1 MNRYL
6 GIDMGGTGTRWVLT
20 DARGTELGRG
30 RAPGATGH
38 LFNPEARARFSAV
51 IAEIAQQSG
60 GPVDGLYAGVTGLG
74 GKAVE
79 EAREILSKALDCP
92 RDTIWASDDM
102 SLAYRAIFAPGE
114 GHLVSAGTGSVGLHI
129 GQDGEPIRV
138 GGRGI
143 LIDDG
148 GSGAWIALRSL
159 DAVFREIDLKGPEA
173 ETTPLAEHLF
183 AAIGG
188 SDWDSVRAY
197 IYGGDRGQIGALAQA
212 VAQAARA
219 GDKTALGLLDAA
231 GRELARLAQALVARG
246 GHKPVAFIGGVL
258 ALDPGIT
265 ERLRAELNDIELVFP
280 KVDAALSGA
289 CLAAEHY
296 GAR

>member
-1 MNRYL
+1 MSRYL
-6 GIDMGGTGTRWVLT
+6 GIDMGGTGTRWVFC
-20 DARGTELGRG
+20 DAGGRELARG

-38 LFNPEARARFSAV
+38 LFNPDARARFIAV
-51 IAEIAQQSG
+51 IADIAGQSEAA
-60 GPVDGLYAGVTGLG
+60 VDGVYAGVTGLG
-74 GKAVE
+74 GKAVD
-79 EAREILSKALDCP
+79 EASEILTKALGCS
-92 RDTIWASDDM
+92 RETVWASDDM

-114 GHLVSAGTGSVGLHI
+114 GHLISAGTGSVGLHI
-129 GQDGEPIRV
+129 SDGDEPIRV

-148 GSGAWIALRSL
+148 GSGAWIALRAL
-159 DAVFREIDLKGPEA
+159 DHVFREIDLKGAEA
-173 ETTPLAEHLF
+173 ELTPLAQSLF
-183 AAIGG
+183 AAMGG

-212 VAQAARA
+212 VAQAGQV
-219 GDKTALGLLDAA
+219 GDKTALALLDAA
-231 GRELARLAQALVARG
+231 GGELARLAKALLARG

-258 ALDPGIT
+258 ALDPAIT
-265 ERLRAELNDIELVFP
+265 ERLQAELTDIELVFP

-289 CLAAEHY
+289 RLAAEHY